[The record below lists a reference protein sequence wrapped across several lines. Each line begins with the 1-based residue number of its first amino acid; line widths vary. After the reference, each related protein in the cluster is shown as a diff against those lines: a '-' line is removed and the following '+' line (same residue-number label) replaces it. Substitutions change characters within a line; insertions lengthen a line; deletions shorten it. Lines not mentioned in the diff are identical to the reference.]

1 MPVPRVCLKVQS
13 EQILELGRISR
24 TIAETLHEKII
35 ITPTSKLVLE
45 NGYKFSESG
54 VRL

>member
-1 MPVPRVCLKVQS
+1 MPVPRIRLKVQS

-35 ITPTSKLVLE
+35 ITLTSKLVLK
-45 NGYKFSESG
+45 NGYKFNESG